1 MAQERRLWV
10 SSFFVNINVGDGTI
24 HILYSCGQDGIKRV
38 ERAILLDGGKA
49 NKELNEME
57 IEDDSDS
64 GDDSGDEEGTGDIGR
79 THPNIANTIINI
91 EDMYA
96 CQGPQGGGANKQQN
110 LLQFDAVVISH
121 WDGDH
126 SDGVMCLLLEDVKSQ
141 ANSYDE
147 DLPNNGI
154 QLRRARY
161 DDLGNPQTFFYAPTW
176 KKNKYHIVQ
185 GGSGTI
191 WPVRYDK
198 FFQTGYD
205 NDGTTTLPDNATM
218 SISPGSKVLPET
230 GRNVKIWAT
239 DQLIMRIGVDHL
251 LGRDFF
257 SRTDPTVNIST
268 RMFSTGIA
276 SLLVNVPA
284 TAPDLRQDETLVGPV
299 PAFYCVAVNSRI
311 LGGEHFVQFTNKNMS
326 SICNLVI
333 WSASDDNHYVSHYLA
348 GDAHGPLEV
357 RIANWMGYEEND
369 THGVRILKLSH
380 HGAATSNPVSL
391 WKKLKPYNTV
401 CSAGDAQ
408 GYGHPRK
415 STAVPPMFLQCITA
429 HPQSSVQQADVSCE
443 STA

>member
-24 HILYSCGQDGIKRV
+24 HILYSRGQDGIKRV
-38 ERAILLDGGKA
+38 ERAILLDGGKT
-49 NKELNEME
+49 NKGLNGME

-64 GDDSGDEEGTGDIGR
+64 GDEEPGDIGT
-79 THPNIANTIINI
+79 THPNIADTIDNI

-96 CQGPQGGGANKQQN
+96 CQGPKGGGVNKQQN

-126 SDGVMCLLLEDVKSQ
+126 SDCVMCLLLEDVKSQ
-141 ANSYDE
+141 VNSYNE

-161 DDLGNPQTFFYAPTW
+161 DDQGNPQTFFYAPTW

-185 GGSGTI
+185 GGTGTI

-218 SISPGSKVLPET
+218 KISPGSKVLPET

-257 SRTDPTVNIST
+257 CRKDPTVNIST
-268 RMFSTGIA
+268 RMFSAGIE

-311 LGGEHFVQFTNKNMS
+311 LGSEHFVQFTNKNMS

-333 WSASDDNHYVSHYLA
+333 WSAPDHNQYTFVSHYLA
-348 GDAHGPLEV
+348 GDAHGPLEA
-357 RIANWMGYEEND
+357 RIVDWMGYKEND
-369 THGVRILKLSH
+369 TNGVRIVKLSH
-380 HGAATSNPVSL
+380 HGAASSNPVSL

-401 CSAGDAQ
+401 CSAGDTLT
-408 GYGHPRK
+408 YGHPRK
-415 STAVPPMFLQCITA
+415 STAAPSMFLEMHYST
-429 HPQSSVQQADVSCE
+429 SSE
-443 STA
+443 